1 MAQPGSTPALGAGDP
16 TPETAVSSKRT
27 QITETNST
35 PASTSD
41 PIRRSEHPIS
51 DDLRAVVDAWPML
64 PDAVRAGIV
73 AMVKAASA
81 GTER

>member
-1 MAQPGSTPALGAGDP
+1 MAQPGSAPALGAGDP
-16 TPETAVSSKRT
+16 TPETAVSSQRT

-51 DDLRAVVDAWPML
+51 DDLRVVVDGWPML
-64 PDAVRAGIV
+64 PEAVQAGIV
-73 AMVKAASA
+73 AMVKAASV
-81 GTER
+81 GIER